1 MNVSVTACIVRLVC
15 QTEVAEERRRAVGH
29 ATLLPP
35 QPCAHSDHEHDGRSE
50 DRDRDGEIDVQHAGE
65 RSMTRRVRTTATREP
80 VAWPALMMIVACSL
94 VASRAEAAR
103 AVRYEVD
110 AQIDVASGRV
120 DERVHITLEVGAGEH
135 EIRLWL
141 YADRLAVP
149 PALMEE
155 RSARW
160 IYPGEID
167 RGGVT
172 FERVLVDGAIAET
185 TTVSLGATSS
195 VRSRDAGGSD
205 LVVPIDAG
213 PARTVELVLTATL
226 DVPDRFGRLGH
237 ASSRVSLAAP
247 WYPLVLDGEAWQTTA
262 IHAVHVRAVNGLVS
276 LEDGVVGSDRRIERS
291 GSYVPALASAQ
302 LRAREGVIDR
312 AHRLVVLEHGDAYVP
327 PPHDAEGVDGLED
340 VAGVDRFRLL
350 LEAARDAART
360 AAWLEVPMPET
371 LVVFVVPSRTELAAS
386 APSIAIVSDRIF
398 QIFPLEELR
407 ETHRRAA
414 RRAIFQ
420 VLAQPLSIADSPSDR
435 AFAEDLRAVA
445 LQDLDD
451 IRRHGEAQRVDQM
464 LQPFSFHPA
473 VDQLLYAPQVAFED
487 VYFGSIDEP
496 DPFRDDPMRA
506 RLPIVRGR
514 RLLVSITD
522 TLGEDATRRF
532 VAMLV
537 RGRRS
542 VRAALERAMPGS
554 TAHLPTWI
562 AYPTFEVNYRLGEI
576 TSEPFTTA
584 DGARRWRHTV
594 VVHRDGDVRVEPVE
608 VEVEDER
615 GARVMGRWDGEGAAG
630 VVVIETDGER
640 GTVSIDP
647 RQRLPQS
654 ARVADGHPRADDATS
669 QPWRLPLLNNFSIDV
684 LASEANVT
692 GLADIT
698 LRQRYDLEHAVVLRL
713 SRTVARTTGRIR
725 YLQGLGPKVHNN
737 RRSMQL
743 GGGLAFSRVEPGFA
757 TSVLG
762 GWALELE
769 VLGTLSTQR
778 FVADPRDGVTAI
790 VQLTGG
796 GTLRDDGSIGL
807 TARGSARVS
816 GIVPAG
822 LLNAFFFLAA
832 GGFTIGG
839 ALDADRQILGGR
851 YGLRGFANDELVGNG
866 VAFGVIEHRYTLVG
880 DLAINILHGVWA
892 REVQM
897 VTWVGAGGV
906 FDTTRGE
913 TARFAGEAGMGLRFH
928 YEYGGVQPGVLA
940 LDFGVPVT
948 RLAENG
954 PGSPVAFYLS
964 FDQYF

>member
-1 MNVSVTACIVRLVC
+1 MGAIATLAGPIVIGL
-15 QTEVAEERRRAVGH
+15 
-29 ATLLPP
+29 ATLLL
-35 QPCAHSDHEHDGRSE
+35 
-50 DRDRDGEIDVQHAGE
+50 V
-65 RSMTRRVRTTATREP
+65 TTAQ
-80 VAWPALMMIVACSL
+80 A
-94 VASRAEAAR
+94 ASAE
-103 AVRYEVD
+103 RYEVD
-110 AQIDVASGRV
+110 ATLDVDTGRVEERVDIDVR
-120 DERVHITLEVGAGEH
+120 VGAGER
-135 EIRLWL
+135 EVRLWL
-141 YADRLAVP
+141 YADRLAVA
-149 PALMEE
+149 PANMEE

-167 RGGVT
+167 RGGIAIDEV
-172 FERVLVDGAIAET
+172 RVDGEVAS
-185 TTVSLGATSS
+185 TTVAALGPHADEDPRRAL
-195 VRSRDAGGSD
+195 RSRDAGGSD
-205 LVVPIDAG
+205 LVVPIAAG
-213 PARTVELVLTATL
+213 EARTVRLSIRATL

-247 WYPLVLDGEAWQTTA
+247 WYPLVLDGEAWQAPA
-262 IHAVHVRAVNGLVS
+262 IHAVRVRALHGLVS
-276 LEDGVVGSDRRIERS
+276 LEDGVVGAERAIERR
-291 GSYVPALASAQ
+291 GSYVSVLASGQ
-302 LRAREGVIDR
+302 LRARATDIDR
-312 AHRLVVLEHGDAYVP
+312 AHRLVVVEHGDAYVP
-327 PPHDAEGVDGLED
+327 PPRDAEGVAGLED
-340 VAGVDRFRLL
+340 VAGVDRFALL
-350 LEAARDAART
+350 LEAARDVVRT
-360 AAWLEVPMPET
+360 AAWLEVPVPRE

-398 QIFPLEELR
+398 QIFPLEDLR

-414 RRAIFQ
+414 RRALFQ
-420 VLAQPLSIADSPSDR
+420 VLAQPLSAADTPSDR

-451 IRRHGEAQRVDQM
+451 IRRHGAEQRVDQM

-487 VYFGSIDEP
+487 VYFGAIDEP
-496 DPFRDDPMRA
+496 DPFRDDPLRA

-514 RLLVSITD
+514 RLLASITD
-522 TLGEDATRRF
+522 RLGEAPTRRF

-542 VRAALERAMPGS
+542 VRDALERAMPGAS
-554 TAHLPTWI
+554 AHMPTWI

-576 TSEPFTTA
+576 TSEPITTPE
-584 DGARRWRHTV
+584 GAQRWRHTV
-594 VVHRDGDVRVEPVE
+594 IVHRDGDTRIEPVE
-608 VEVEDER
+608 VEVEDDR
-615 GARVMGRWDGEGAAG
+615 GLRVIGRWDGEGG
-630 VVVIETDGER
+630 EGRVVIETEGER
-640 GTVSIDP
+640 RTVTVDP

-769 VLGTLSTQR
+769 LLGTLSTQR

-790 VQLTGG
+790 AQLTGG
-796 GTLRDDGSIGL
+796 GTVRDDGSIAF
-807 TARGSARVS
+807 TARGTVRVS

-822 LLNAFFFLAA
+822 LLNAFFFLGA

-866 VAFGVIEHRYTLVG
+866 IVFGVIEHRYTLVG

-897 VTWVGAGGV
+897 VTWAGAGGV

-940 LDFGVPVT
+940 LDFGVPIT
-948 RLAENG
+948 RVADDDPTTN
-954 PGSPVAFYLS
+954 GSPVAFYLS